1 MNRIILRIIAAVIC
15 LIIAIPAF
23 TFASGADGSL
33 PFTDVKTGDWFY
45 EHVKYVF
52 DNGIMKGM
60 TDKTFEPGTPVTR
73 AMFVTM
79 LGRLWGV
86 EEKIT
91 NAFSDVSAATGG
103 WYAGYVGWASENK
116 IVSGFPDKTFRP
128 NDPITREQ
136 MATVISRFLDFSGI
150 IPLKSYDP
158 VSYFK
163 DEQKTSDYAVSH
175 VDTMRM
181 LGIITGNSDGTFNPR
196 GKLTRAQAATVMGR
210 LDKMLKSLALGE
222 QNNPD
227 FKSSSGDFYLLGAWD
242 LYYSGTALGTNY
254 EGVGVTEDDPVPYL
268 SEDENGL
275 TFYYAQRGDNTYG
288 IGLARRTDPN
298 ELATPDSFSIDAVMD
313 RIDLADY
320 PVIRVGYSV
329 PEGCSSSFAVF
340 SEDRYEHYVAGS
352 GGHEV
357 EMTAGVEDGG
367 WQYGI
372 VDLTGSD
379 TFDAGSLRV
388 SLTLNASGA
397 LKVRYFAAFPDK
409 ASAEAF
415 DLQAHAAELS
425 SFDGEVVEVPDAT
438 ESELD
443 SAYAAANAKSDG
455 IINSASQYTEKDVKG
470 TCYYI
475 SSINGDDK
483 NDGKSPRTAWKS
495 FVNLY
500 KVWQNG
506 IVVTSNVKAGDGV
519 FLERGSVFRQYAAG
533 DYDYL
538 KLAHGVIYGAY
549 GSGEKPLITNS
560 FDLGSPAGKWVST
573 EWDNVWRLDA
583 DISDMPGNIVFKKGD
598 MESWGIFV
606 MTTDPGNPFSGEKSV
621 PYGWVSNGE
630 ESFES
635 GGVTFSSP
643 GSLCHNLE
651 YIGDIENGGLWLY
664 CDKGNP
670 GEIYDELIISRSGD
684 LVKYEGESLST
695 TMPTRLDN
703 VAIKYTGGGGF
714 FMFDAENVYVTNCVF
729 EWIGGQY
736 QGYKDDNVRF
746 GNAVQNW
753 GSCDGVVITDCYF
766 KDIYD
771 AAVTTQGRNGVMR
784 NFYSSGCVL
793 ERCDL
798 SYEFFN
804 DGNDGKSELVNL
816 YLTDNYVIDNGIG
829 FCDVRTD
836 RRSGFLW
843 TSYGLY
849 PTLVENFHYERNVNI
864 LSTEFAVI
872 AHNVAFGQTAGLIL
886 KDNTYFMD
894 PDASFYMSTVY
905 NMLDRNGYTATFIP
919 FTSQYLTYLNA
930 LGCETGSAFRTIK
943 NPSREP

>member
-1 MNRIILRIIAAVIC
+1 MKKSFKRIITAALC
-15 LIIAIPAF
+15 LILAIPAF
-23 TFASGADGSL
+23 TVASSAEGDL
-33 PFTDVKTGDWFY
+33 PFVDVKKSEWYYDPVQYVY
-45 EHVKYVF
+45 E
-52 DNGIMKGM
+52 NGIMKGM
-60 TDKTFEPGTPVTR
+60 SGKTFEPETSVTR

-86 EEKIT
+86 EQKVT
-91 NAFSDVSAATGG
+91 NTFKDVSAATGD

-116 IVSGFPDKTFRP
+116 IVNGYPDKTFKP
-128 NDPITREQ
+128 DDALTREQ
-136 MATVISRFLDFSGI
+136 MAAIISRFLDYSGI
-150 IPLKSYDP
+150 VAMKSYDP
-158 VSYFK
+158 VSFFK
-163 DEQKTSDYAVSH
+163 DEGKIESYAVTH
-175 VDTMRM
+175 VDNMRV
-181 LGIITGNSDGTFNPR
+181 LGIITGNADGTFDPQGN
-196 GKLTRAQAATVMGR
+196 LTRAQAATVMSR
-210 LDKMLKSLALGE
+210 LDKMVKSLALGE
-222 QNNPD
+222 QNEPD
-227 FKSSSGDFYLLGAWD
+227 YKAKGGDYYLLGAWD

-254 EGVGVTEDDPVPYL
+254 EGVGVTDADPVPYL
-268 SEDENGL
+268 CEDENGL
-275 TFYYAQRGDNTYG
+275 TFYYAQRGDNMYG
-288 IGLARRTDPN
+288 IGLARWTDPN
-298 ELATPDSFSIDAVMD
+298 ELSAADSFSVDAVLD
-313 RIDLADY
+313 RIDLHNY

-329 PEGCSSSFAVF
+329 PDGCSASFAVF
-340 SEDRYEHYVAGS
+340 SEDRYEHYVVRA

-357 EMTAGVEDGG
+357 DMTTGEEGDG
-367 WQYGI
+367 WQYGV

-379 TFDAGSLRV
+379 TFNDESLRV
-388 SLTLNASGA
+388 SLTLNATGS
-397 LKVRYFAAFPDK
+397 LKVRYFAAFPDR

-415 DLQAHAAELS
+415 DLSAHAADLS
-425 SFDGEVVEVPDAT
+425 SYGDEVVEVKEAADT
-438 ESELD
+438 ELSG
-443 SAYAAANAKSDG
+443 AYAAADAKAKE
-455 IINSASQYTEKDVKG
+455 ITNSSSAYTKKDVKG

-483 NDGKSPRTAWKS
+483 NDGKSPATAWKS
-495 FVNLY
+495 FTNLY
-500 KVWQNG
+500 KIWQNG
-506 IVVTSNVKAGDGV
+506 LVVTSIPKAGDGV
-519 FLERGSVFRQYAAG
+519 FLERGSVFRQYEAG

-549 GSGEKPLITNS
+549 GTGEKPLITNS
-560 FDLGSPAGKWVST
+560 FDLGSKTGKWVAT

-583 DISDMPGNIVFKKGD
+583 DIHDMPGNIVFKKGD
-598 MESWGIFV
+598 SESWGIFV
-606 MTTDPGNPFSGEKSV
+606 VTPDPDNPFSGENSI

-635 GGVTFSSP
+635 GGVPFSSP

-651 YIGDIENGGLWLY
+651 YIGDKANGGLWVY
-664 CDKGNP
+664 CDRGNP
-670 GEIYDELIISRSGD
+670 GEIYDEIIISRSGD
-684 LVKYEGESLST
+684 LISYYGESLMT

-703 VAIKYTGGGGF
+703 VAVKYTGGGGF

-736 QGYKDDNVRF
+736 QDGTTRF

-766 KDIYD
+766 KDVYD

-784 NFYSSGCVL
+784 NFYSNGCVL
-793 ERCDL
+793 NRCDL

-804 DGNDGKSELVNL
+804 DGNDGASELVNL

-872 AHNVAFGQTAGLIL
+872 AHNVAFGQTSGLIL
-886 KDNTYFMD
+886 KDNTYYMD

-905 NMLDRNGYTATFIP
+905 NMLDKNGFTATFLP
-919 FTSQYLTYLNA
+919 FTSQYLTYLNS
-930 LGCETGSAFRTIK
+930 LGCETGGTFRTIK

>member
-1 MNRIILRIIAAVIC
+1 MNNHIKRVIAAALC
-15 LIIAIPAF
+15 LILAIPAF
-23 TFASGADGSL
+23 TVASSAEGDL
-33 PFTDVKTGDWFY
+33 PFIDVKKSEWYYDPVLYVY
-45 EHVKYVF
+45 E
-52 DNGIMKGM
+52 NGIMKGM
-60 TDKTFEPGTPVTR
+60 SGKTFEPETSVTR

-86 EEKIT
+86 EQKVT
-91 NAFSDVSAATGG
+91 NAFKDVSVATGD

-116 IVSGFPDKTFRP
+116 IVNGYPDKTFKP
-128 NDPITREQ
+128 DDPLTREQ
-136 MATVISRFLDFSGI
+136 MAAVISRFLDYSGI
-150 IPLKSYDP
+150 VAMKSYDP
-158 VSYFK
+158 VSFFK
-163 DEQKTSDYAVSH
+163 DEGKIESYAVSH
-175 VDTMRM
+175 VDNMRV
-181 LGIITGNSDGTFNPR
+181 LGIITGNADGTFDPQGN
-196 GKLTRAQAATVMGR
+196 LTRAQAATVMSR
-210 LDKMLKSLALGE
+210 LDKMVKSLSLGE
-222 QNNPD
+222 QNEPD
-227 FKSSSGDFYLLGAWD
+227 YKAKDGDFYLLGAWD

-254 EGVGVTEDDPVPYL
+254 EGVGVTDADPVPYL
-268 SEDENGL
+268 GEDENGL
-275 TFYYAQRGDNTYG
+275 SFYYAQRGDNTYG

-298 ELATPDSFSIDAVMD
+298 ELTADDSFSIDAVQD
-313 RIDLADY
+313 RIDLSRY
-320 PVIRVGYSV
+320 PFIRVGYSV
-329 PEGCSSSFAVF
+329 PDGCSASFSVF
-340 SEDRYEHYVAGS
+340 SEDRYEHYVVRE

-357 EMTAGVEDGG
+357 DMTTGEEGG
-367 WQYGI
+367 EWRYGI

-379 TFDAGSLRV
+379 TFDADSLRV
-388 SLTLNASGA
+388 SLTLNGTGA
-397 LKVRYFAAFPDK
+397 LRVRYFAAFPDK

-415 DLQAHAAELS
+415 DLSAHAADL
-425 SFDGEVVEVPDAT
+425 
-438 ESELD
+438 
-443 SAYAAANAKSDG
+443 SAYGGEIAEFRAATDADLDAAYAEADTKAQS
-455 IINSASQYTEKDVKG
+455 IINSASAYTKKDVKG
-470 TCYYI
+470 TSYYI

-483 NDGKSPRTAWKS
+483 NDGKSPATAWKS
-495 FVNLY
+495 FTNLY
-500 KVWQNG
+500 KIWQNG
-506 IVVTSNVKAGDGV
+506 LVVTSIPKAGDGV
-519 FLERGSVFRQYAAG
+519 FLERGSVFRQYEAG
-533 DYDYL
+533 EYDCL
-538 KLAHGVIYGAY
+538 KLAQGVIYGAY
-549 GSGEKPLITNS
+549 GTGEKPLITNS
-560 FDLGSPAGKWVST
+560 FDLGSKTGKWVAT
-573 EWDNVWRLDA
+573 EWENVWRLDA
-583 DISDMPGNIVFKKGD
+583 DIHDMPGNIVFKKGD
-598 MESWGIFV
+598 RESWGIFV
-606 MTTDPGNPFSGEKSV
+606 MVSDPKNPFSGENSV

-635 GGVTFSSP
+635 GGVPFSSP
-643 GSLCHNLE
+643 GDLCHNLE

-670 GEIYDELIISRSGD
+670 GEVYDEIIISRSGD
-684 LVKYEGESLST
+684 LVKYEGGSRLT

-703 VAIKYTGGGGF
+703 VAVKYTGGGGF
-714 FMFDAENVYVTNCVF
+714 FMFGAENVYVTNCVF

-736 QGYKDDNVRF
+736 QSYKDGNVRF

-771 AAVTTQGRNGVMR
+771 AAVTTQGRTGVMR
-784 NFYSSGCVL
+784 NFYSNGCVL
-793 ERCDL
+793 DKCDL

-804 DGNDGKSELVNL
+804 DGNDGESELVNL

-905 NMLDRNGYTATFIP
+905 NMLDRNGFTATFLP
-919 FTSQYLTYLNA
+919 YTSQYLTYLNS
-930 LGCETGSAFRTIK
+930 LGCETGGTFFTIQ